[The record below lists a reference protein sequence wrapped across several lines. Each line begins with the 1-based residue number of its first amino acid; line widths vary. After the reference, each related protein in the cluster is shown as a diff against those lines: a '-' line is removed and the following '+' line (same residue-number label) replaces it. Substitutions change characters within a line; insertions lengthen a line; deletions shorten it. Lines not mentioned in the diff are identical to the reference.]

1 MDINNNILSLIQKTP
16 DVILNNVAQRV
27 KQRRLESEFT
37 QKELAQRA
45 GMPLPTY
52 RRFERTGEIAFRSL
66 LMLGVALN
74 MTDEFERLFSQKTY
88 KTIDDLL
95 KSDSKKRKRG
105 KTYGAN

>member
-1 MDINNNILSLIQKTP
+1 MGINDNILSLIQKTP
-16 DVILNNVAQRV
+16 DVILNNLAQRV
-27 KQRRLESEFT
+27 KQRRLESNFT

-74 MTDEFERLFSQKTY
+74 MTDEFNILFSQKIY
-88 KTIDDLL
+88 KNIDDLL
-95 KSDSKKRKRG
+95 KNDGKKRKRG
-105 KTYGAN
+105 KTYG